1 MPVRLHTCD
10 VIAISLKKCLPT
22 HLQPLCVCVRVCVS
36 ACFISQGWY
45 SLGVLVQEEQG
56 LPLSVLSEL
65 GLTQHYMA
73 DNTELATT
81 LYRRY
86 VLWYCTPFTTGAC
99 HVHYLRI

>member
-1 MPVRLHTCD
+1 MPAWLHTCD

-22 HLQPLCVCVRVCVS
+22 HLQHLCVCVS
-36 ACFISQGWY
+36 TCFFSQGWY

-86 VLWYCTPFTTGAC
+86 VLWHCTPFTMTAM
-99 HVHYLRI
+99 HPS